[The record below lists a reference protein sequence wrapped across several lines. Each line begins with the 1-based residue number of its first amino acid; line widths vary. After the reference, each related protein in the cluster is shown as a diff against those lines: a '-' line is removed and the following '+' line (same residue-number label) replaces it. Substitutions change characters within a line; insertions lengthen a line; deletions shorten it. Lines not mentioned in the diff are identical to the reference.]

1 MENRRSFAPVQVGE
15 ELNVT
20 IEAVGEKGD
29 GVAKV
34 KGFVLFV
41 ANTKQGDNVRVKVT
55 KVFKKVG
62 FAEVVGAAT
71 ADSANESSSESSEE
85 TSEETSEEEYENEE
99 P

>member
-15 ELNVT
+15 EINVT

-71 ADSANESSSESSEE
+71 ADSNESSSNSEE
-85 TSEETSEEEYENEE
+85 SEESEEDYQDEGA
-99 P
+99 

>member
-71 ADSANESSSESSEE
+71 ADSNESSSESTEESEE
-85 TSEETSEEEYENEE
+85 SEESEEDYKSEE